1 MMVKITF
8 TRNALS
14 YLKRRE
20 IIDKTLILIADDGG
34 GKYSIK
40 GGACSIGSH
49 FSIIWVDQKDVDYPI
64 KLVNDQGIKIYTS
77 QYDLTVMGPNLLVD
91 YKSGSLSLS
100 CDEGMLDGGLEIGN
114 GAALIKANKNVK
126 MGAVEWRC

>member
-1 MMVKITF
+1 MLKISF
-8 TRNALS
+8 TKEALS

-20 IIDKTLILIADDGG
+20 LNDKILILIADDGG

-49 FSIIWVDQKDVDYPI
+49 FSIIWVEQKDKDYPLELI
-64 KLVNDQGIKIYTS
+64 NDQGIRIYTS
-77 QYDLTVMGPNLLVD
+77 KYDSTMMGANLLVD
-91 YKSGSLSLS
+91 YKAGNLSLS
-100 CDEGMLDGGLEIGN
+100 CDEGMLDGGVEIGN